1 MVAPASRRAGDW
13 AILLTLSLGFFM
25 TLLDLNIVNIA
36 VPDLRRDLH
45 ASLAEV
51 GWIINAY
58 IIVLAVLMI
67 TAGRL
72 GDLRGRRNLFIGG
85 IAVFTLASAASGLAQ
100 NGTELIA
107 ARVVQ
112 GFGAALLMPQTM
124 AIIIAI
130 FPRERR
136 GAALGV
142 WGGVAALATIAGPTV
157 GGLLVTWK
165 GWRWIFFVNV
175 PLGVIAMILAVLII
189 PDVRTGKRLPLDLP
203 GVLIASAG
211 LVAVTYGL
219 VEGQSCDWGTVWSF
233 VSIPLILVTGVA
245 LLVIFVLVQ
254 ALRQERRPLLPFT
267 LFHDRNYALMAT
279 VSVIISIG
287 LVGMA
292 LPLTLYLQTVL
303 GFSAIKAGLTM
314 APASLASGFSAPFV
328 GKLADKGGKYLLI
341 TGFTLYATGLVSI
354 CLVAGTASHW
364 YDLVPGYVITGLGVG
379 FTMSPM
385 QTIATRNVDPAQAGA
400 ASGVLNTTRQTGS
413 ALGSAVVLAV
423 LQNRLAAHAAFVTAM
438 RFALA
443 VPISVLLLAA
453 LLCIAIRQRPIPAP
467 ALAPAFPAPPAPQ
480 PRPAGLLAAPTM
492 TVAAPARR
500 PPATPA
506 AAFLPARRRLE
517 VTKMTEPA
525 DRWRRWLMDD
535 RASGDPAREQLLTTY
550 LYPLRDELLNRALI
564 QPGETVLD
572 VGTGSGLIGFGALDR
587 VGPAGRVI
595 FSDVAA
601 EVLGHCR
608 AAVTAEGLLDQ
619 SDFLLASADDL
630 YDRGNASVDVV
641 TARSVLAYVPDRAA
655 ALREFHRV
663 LRPGGRAVLVEP
675 ITRLQAGSDSYLG
688 YDLRPVATLAAK
700 LTSWYASLVPET
712 GLPLLGFDDR
722 DLLELAEAAGFGHI
736 HLELRVDVRASR
748 PPCPWDRFL
757 RMAPN
762 PLLPPLSRALDE
774 ALDSREAGQLTAYLR
789 PLAESG
795 TGRRRQSLAG
805 LAAVKS

>member
-1 MVAPASRRAGDW
+1 MLAPASRRAGDW

-25 TLLDLNIVNIA
+25 TLLDLTIVNIA
-36 VPDLRRDLH
+36 IPDLRRDLH

-51 GWIINAY
+51 GWVINAY
-58 IIVLAVLMI
+58 VIVLAVLMI

-85 IAVFTLASAASGLAQ
+85 IAVFTLASALSGLAR

-112 GFGAALLMPQTM
+112 GFGAAVAMPQTM

-157 GGLLVTWK
+157 GGVLVTWK
-165 GWRWIFFVNV
+165 GWRWIFFVNI
-175 PLGVIAMILAVLII
+175 PLGVIAMILAVVVI
-189 PDVRTGKRLPLDLP
+189 PEVRTGKRLPLDLP

-219 VEGQSCDWGTVWSF
+219 VEGQSCGWGTVWSF

-254 ALRQERRPLLPFT
+254 ALRQQRRPLLPFT
-267 LFHDRNYALMAT
+267 LFRDRNYALMAT

-328 GKLADKGGKYLLI
+328 GKLADRGGKYLLI

-354 CLVAGTASHW
+354 CLVAGGASHW

-385 QTIATRNVDPAQAGA
+385 QTIATRNVHPAQAGA

-423 LQNRLAAHAAFVTAM
+423 LQNRLAAHAGFVTAM

-453 LLCIAIRQRPIPAP
+453 LLCTAIRQRTNPATTP
-467 ALAPAFPAPPAPQ
+467 VAPVSRAPHVARFPQ
-480 PRPAGLLAAPTM
+480 PRMAGLLAAPTM
-492 TVAAPARR
+492 AAPQS
-500 PPATPA
+500 PA
-506 AAFLPARRRLE
+506 AAFLPARRRPE
-517 VTKMTEPA
+517 VAQMTEPA
-525 DRWRRWLMDD
+525 DRWRRWLVDG
-535 RASGDPAREQLLTTY
+535 RASDPSREQLLTTY

-572 VGTGSGLIGFGALDR
+572 VGTGTGLIGFGALDR
-587 VGPAGRVI
+587 VGPSGTVV
-595 FSDVAA
+595 FSDVSADL
-601 EVLGHCR
+601 LGRCR
-608 AAVTAEGLLDQ
+608 AAVAAEGLLDQ

-630 YDRGNASVDVV
+630 YGRGDATVDVV
-641 TARSVLAYVPDRAA
+641 TARSVLAYVPDRRA

-688 YDLRPVATLAAK
+688 YDLRPVATVAAK
-700 LTSWYASLVPET
+700 LTSWYASLAPDT
-712 GLPLLGFDDR
+712 GQPLLGFDDR
-722 DLLELAEAAGFGHI
+722 DLLELAEAAGFGQI
-736 HLELRVDVRASR
+736 HLELRVDVRAAR
-748 PPCPWDRFL
+748 PPCAWDRFL
-757 RMAPN
+757 RMAPS
-762 PLLPPLSRALDE
+762 PLLPPLARVLDE
-774 ALDSREAGQLTAYLR
+774 ALDRREARELTAYLR
-789 PLAESG
+789 PLVESG

-805 LAAVKS
+805 LAAVKT